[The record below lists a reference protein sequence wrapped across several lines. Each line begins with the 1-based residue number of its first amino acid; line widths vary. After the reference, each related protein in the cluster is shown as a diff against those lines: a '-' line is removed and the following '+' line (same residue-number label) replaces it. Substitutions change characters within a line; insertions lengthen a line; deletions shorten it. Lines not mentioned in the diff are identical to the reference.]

1 MRSPA
6 FAYVKSKGTH
16 QLYGNAS
23 DQPHCFSY
31 IDSTIPLLSASK
43 TSSFKLGCTVL
54 WLYSQICV
62 GPAWIHQT
70 QIFSRCDSLYQAPVT
85 EQTGFKSVFFCV
97 LSFHFFA
104 PKLFACFA
112 VHSSH
117 FNKYTFM

>member
-1 MRSPA
+1 MKRPA

-31 IDSTIPLLSASK
+31 TDSTIPLLSASK
-43 TSSFKLGCTVL
+43 TSSLVVQFCGCTARFVL
-54 WLYSQICV
+54 
-62 GPAWIHQT
+62 
-70 QIFSRCDSLYQAPVT
+70 DAPVT

-112 VHSSH
+112 VHSRH